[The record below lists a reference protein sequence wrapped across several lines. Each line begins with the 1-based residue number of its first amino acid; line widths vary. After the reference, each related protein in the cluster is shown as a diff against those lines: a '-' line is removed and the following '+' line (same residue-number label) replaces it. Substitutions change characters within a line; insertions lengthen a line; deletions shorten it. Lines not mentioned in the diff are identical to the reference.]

1 MESSV
6 GGGRASSA
14 VVVRDRWEVSYEF
27 RGRGHRLQMSAP
39 PGVTVTVN
47 QRGEPRM

>member
-27 RGRGHRLQMSAP
+27 RGREHRLQMSAP
-39 PGVTVTVN
+39 PGATVTVN
-47 QRGEPRM
+47 QRGEPIM